1 MGEPLGYAGT
11 TMWKPAKALRVT
23 RPDLE
28 LLDHLARAPKT
39 PQRVAL
45 RARIVL
51 GAAAG
56 RSVNG
61 LAQELDVTRPTV
73 LLWRRRYADA
83 GVDGLLKDAPR
94 PGRKKRIPPKKVEA
108 IVNATLRTKPKDATH
123 WSTRSMARAQGVSE
137 ATVRR
142 IWDAHGLQPHRVK
155 TFKLS
160 RDPEFVK
167 KLRDVVGLYLNPPD
181 KALVLCVDEKSQI
194 QALDRTQPA
203 LPMRTGFAE
212 TRTHDYV
219 RHGTTTLFAALNVLA
234 GTVIGSCK
242 PRHRHQEFLEFMKE
256 IDRKVPRQQEVHL
269 ILDNYGTHTHPTVK
283 AWFADH
289 PRYHLH
295 FVPTSSSWLNLVER
309 WFAEITR
316 KRIRRGSFRSVRQLI
331 RAILSYLHEHNDQPQ
346 PFVWTASAA
355 TILRKIRHCQEAS
368 DAGH

>member
-1 MGEPLGYAGT
+1 
-11 TMWKPAKALRVT
+11 MWKAAQALRVS
-23 RPDLE
+23 RQDRE
-28 LLDHLARAPKT
+28 LLSHLARAPKT
-39 PQRVAL
+39 PQRIAL
-45 RARIVL
+45 RAKIVI

-56 RSVNG
+56 RSING
-61 LAQELDVTRPTV
+61 LAKELSVTRPTI
-73 LLWRRRYADA
+73 LLWRRRYVEL

-94 PGRKKRIPPKKVEA
+94 PGRKKKISAKKVET
-108 IVNATLRTKPKDATH
+108 IVNATLQKKPKDATH
-123 WSTRSMARAQGVSE
+123 WSTRTMARAQGVSE

-142 IWDAHGLQPHRVK
+142 IWKAHGLRPHRAK
-155 TFKLS
+155 SFKLS

-203 LPMRTGFAE
+203 LPMRTGNVE

-219 RHGTTTLFAALNVLA
+219 RHGTTTLFAALNVLE

-242 PRHRHQEFLEFMKE
+242 PRHRHQEFLEFMAE
-256 IDRKVPRQQEVHL
+256 VDRKVPKRREIHL
-269 ILDNYGTHTHPTVK
+269 ILDNYGTHKHPKVK
-283 AWFADH
+283 SWFDAH

-295 FVPTSSSWLNLVER
+295 FVPTSSSWLNLIER

-316 KRIRRGSFRSVRQLI
+316 KEIRRGTFRSVRDLI
-331 RAILSYLHEHNDQPQ
+331 RTIVRYLRENNKNPQ
-346 PFVWTASAA
+346 PFIWTASAA
-355 TILRKIRHCQEAS
+355 SILRKVRHCKEVL